1 MPLVELLED
10 GVALL
15 DTQHLPPPARVRV
28 HELPVHLA
36 EVAPAV
42 PGADP
47 AELRVDLRGG
57 DVVQPL
63 VRRDPVGRRAE
74 RWSLHG
80 YRFGTGES
88 KSIFCCTTFA
98 FLYT

>member
-15 DTQHLPPPARVRV
+15 NTQHLPPPARVGV
-28 HELPVHLA
+28 HELPVQLA

-42 PGADP
+42 A
-47 AELRVDLRGG
+47 AAYLVELLVHLCGG
-57 DVVQPL
+57 DVVQAL

-74 RWSLHG
+74 RGALHLMFC
-80 YRFGTGES
+80 YR
-88 KSIFCCTTFA
+88 
-98 FLYT
+98 